1 MRVTRLFHPIVPG
14 LFIPLMLAS
23 SLAVGEPIS
32 AADPDRSV
40 EGTPQGELAASA
52 LPALS
57 AATAVLP
64 REATDPPSA
73 DSEASSTAQP
83 TAPLTAV
90 TRIPGLTGVSAAT
103 AMTTSAVVS
112 VPVAPLD
119 SIEVTSTAPS
129 ASGATVSPAG
139 VPATALAQRSKNESA
154 GQTSDTGVVF
164 DIDTL
169 ISRGIDPKLAAMF
182 NDRARF
188 LPGLHKVTLFVNG
201 DNLGSVPV
209 HFDTQGQLCFDRR
222 LADKAGLLLPI
233 DRPPTLPSAGDRQG
247 QTAAGQMADAEAAL
261 MASLDTALKAST
273 GAFSTWADIPGNTAV
288 SSIDLSEASPC
299 FDFMALYPQTD
310 VDLRPNKE
318 EVRLAVPSNALKP
331 FEQDFSGY
339 SSGGMA
345 AILNYD
351 ALKTQSQFSG
361 TTSDFTSVNTELGL
375 NLGDWSVR
383 SRQTFTDQNGKRNT
397 DQLYTYA
404 EHSFVPFKSV
414 LQVGQLNLF
423 NAVLPGASITGVQ
436 VVPDSALRAQASGG
450 ITIDGIANTPQ
461 ARVEVKQDGILI
473 YSTVV
478 PAGPF
483 QLTNVPLLRGNA
495 NVDVTVFESDNS
507 RNTFSLPAASLHQV
521 ELTTNGLSVAVGKV
535 RNIND
540 TSGLEEPMVV
550 SAGDDW
556 LISASDKLSA
566 GVMVAQDYN
575 AIGAIA
581 DHVLSQDTRLSLSTT
596 VSQAQALGK
605 SGVEGS
611 LMLSSR
617 LTERFSVNGSV
628 TRQTS
633 GYRALMDS
641 VQSTQEQ
648 EDFAGDERTQFN
660 VGASW
665 SSPTYGGFGMNFM
678 QSLNHDNAWDRTMSL
693 SWGNT
698 IAGVSINASVQH
710 DISGDIPNSA
720 YLSFTIPLGSS
731 RSLRTY
737 ASRTSAEQQQVGT
750 TYNETVN
757 DMLNYSLTMGQQLG
771 SGSDRDVTLGGNVSA
786 LPYYAQVSA
795 GYTDNG
801 AHSSNYNV
809 GGSGALVLHA
819 TGLTAS
825 PYQIQDTFGIVSVGD
840 AAGVKLISS
849 NGPVWTDSSGQAVL
863 ARLPAFSD
871 SQVEVVSYTL
881 PRNADIDNGYKR
893 IAAGRGSVN
902 YLKFDVSKVRRVLL
916 TVTDSDGKPL
926 PKGAAVFDS
935 AEQFVTVVLDEGK
948 IYLNDISQGDLHVS
962 LRGGGDCHVT
972 FHVEAQ
978 GNTEGLFEQVPAV
991 CLAQGRATPTSKV
1004 TPPGP

>member
-1 MRVTRLFHPIVPG
+1 MCATRLFHPIVPG
-14 LFIPLMLAS
+14 LFIPLMLAN
-23 SLAVGEPIS
+23 SLAMGEPGLSS
-32 AADPDRSV
+32 APAPRPDGSPLK
-40 EGTPQGELAASA
+40 ESLAPEL
-52 LPALS
+52 PLS
-57 AATAVLP
+57 PAATLASP
-64 REATDPPSA
+64 RAITDSSSA
-73 DSEASSTAQP
+73 DNVGLSRIPSSSHV
-83 TAPLTAV
+83 LAV
-90 TRIPGLTGVSAAT
+90 TPPPNQTEILAVTK
-103 AMTTSAVVS
+103 MTTSTEGTVPAAPTNSAIEVVPNAS
-112 VPVAPLD
+112 SPSGSATSPEVT
-119 SIEVTSTAPS
+119 VTSTFEHQSTKTA
-129 ASGATVSPAG
+129 
-139 VPATALAQRSKNESA
+139 VP
-154 GQTSDTGVVF
+154 TSDTGVVF

-182 NDRARF
+182 NDKARF

-201 DNLGSVPV
+201 DNLGSVAV
-209 HFDTQGQLCFDRR
+209 HFDTQGQLCFDQR
-222 LADKAGLLLPI
+222 LADKAGLLLPSDGAPLLPSTV
-233 DRPPTLPSAGDRQG
+233 DRPPQATAVLP
-247 QTAAGQMADAEAAL
+247 TADAGATL
-261 MASLDTALKAST
+261 VASLDTALEAST
-273 GAFSTWADIPGNTAV
+273 GEFSSWADTPESTASSSPGP
-288 SSIDLSEASPC
+288 SGASPC
-299 FDFMALYPQTD
+299 VDFMALYPQTD
-310 VDLRPNKE
+310 VDLRPNKD

-331 FEQDFSGY
+331 LEQNFSGY

-361 TTSDFTSVNTELGL
+361 TTSDFTSINTEAGL

-423 NAVLPGASITGVQ
+423 NPVLPGASITGVQ

-450 ITIDGIANTPQ
+450 VTIEGIATTPQ

-483 QLTNVPLLRGNA
+483 QLTNVPLLRSNA

-507 RNTFSLPAASLHQV
+507 QNTFSLPAASLRQV
-521 ELTTNGLSVAVGKV
+521 ELTTNGLSIAAGKV

-556 LISASDKLSA
+556 LLSARDKLSA
-566 GVMVAQDYN
+566 GVMIAQDYN
-575 AIGAIA
+575 SIGVIT
-581 DHVLSQDTRLSLSTT
+581 DHLLTQDTRLSLSTT
-596 VSQAQALGK
+596 VSQAQTLSK
-605 SGVEGS
+605 SGVES
-611 LMLSSR
+611 SVALSSR
-617 LTERFSVNGSV
+617 LTERFAVNGSM

-633 GYRALMDS
+633 GYRSLMDA
-641 VQSTQEQ
+641 VQSAQEE

-678 QSLNHDNAWDRTMSL
+678 QSLNNDNAWDRTLSL
-693 SWGNT
+693 SWGHT
-698 IAGVSINASVQH
+698 IAGISINASVQH

-720 YLSFTIPLGSS
+720 YLSFSIPLGAS

-737 ASRTSAEQQQVGT
+737 ASRTSAEQQQIGT
-750 TYNETVN
+750 TYSETVN

-771 SGSDRDVTLGGNVSA
+771 RGSDREMTWGGNVSA
-786 LPYYAQVSA
+786 LPRYAQVSA

-801 AHSSNYNV
+801 AHSNNYNV

-819 TGLTAS
+819 NGLTAS
-825 PYQIQDTFGIVSVGD
+825 PYQIQDTFGIVSAGEE
-840 AAGVKLISS
+840 AGVKLITNS
-849 NGPVWTDSSGQAVL
+849 GPVWTDSRGQAVL

-893 IAAGRGSVN
+893 VAAGRGSVN
-902 YLKFDVSKVRRVLL
+902 YLKFNVSKVRRVLL
-916 TVTDSDGKPL
+916 TVTDSNGKPL
-926 PKGAAVFDS
+926 PKGAAVFDG
-935 AEQFVTVVLDEGK
+935 AERFVTVVLDEGK
-948 IYLNDISQGDLHVS
+948 IYLNDTSQSDLRVS
-962 LRGGGDCHVT
+962 LRGGDCYLS
-972 FHVEAQ
+972 FNLGAQ
-978 GNTEGLFEQVPAV
+978 DNTEGLFEQVPAV
-991 CLAQGRATPTSKV
+991 CTAPERAHSSPKTS
-1004 TPPGP
+1004 PASP